1 MALFNFSERDDR
13 PDASLLGALQGGGQ
27 QPKRGGLMGAL
38 SDPRMQAMLAGMS
51 QRFLEAGAPSLTPK
65 ASGLGATLG
74 AGLMGA
80 NEGMQSYAAQ
90 QAAQVAAA
98 LDRRMKEA
106 EIAKAEMEVSGGA
119 APWTTDLGRQVSLY
133 AGQLKSQDHELT
145 DEQAQFIALEQINA
159 RQLDMIGARS
169 EAQARLE
176 GVRDYYAR
184 LREGRSVGLAGQT
197 AEASTAAR
205 LEAERAGQKE
215 EKLVKG
221 QDVVL
226 LLDEATAA
234 LGSASS
240 GGLASGLTALG
251 EFIGLGT
258 ESGASDAQ
266 LKSLEGQIIA
276 AQPRVLGINPTDADV
291 RLYKQMAGDIANPM
305 LSTDTRMKA
314 IEGIRRLTQRYAER
328 AGVKPEGKPARR
340 IRIDA
345 QGNIQ

>member
-1 MALFNFSERDDR
+1 MALFDLGTRDER
-13 PDASLLGALQGGGQ
+13 PDASLLGSLQGGAQ
-27 QPKRGGLMGAL
+27 QPQRGGLMGAL
-38 SDPRMQAMLAGMS
+38 SDPRMRAMLAGMS

-65 ASGLGATLG
+65 ATGIGATLG

-80 NEGMQSYAAQ
+80 NEGMQGYEQQLAASYASGIDAKLKQAQ
-90 QAAQVAAA
+90 
-98 LDRRMKEA
+98 L
-106 EIAKAEMEVSGGA
+106 AKAEQEAAGGA

-133 AGQLKSQDHELT
+133 AGQLKSKDPELT

-159 RQLDMIGARS
+159 RQLDMIGART

-184 LREGRSVGLAGQT
+184 LREGRSVDLAGQT

-205 LEAERAGQKE
+205 LEAERAGQKA

-240 GGLASGLTALG
+240 GGLAGGLTALG

-328 AGVKPEGKPARR
+328 AGVKPEGKSARR